1 VIHGVRYWG
10 EQSMNIG
17 GWIVM
22 TISVGAVLSL
32 VAFCITR
39 VLALPP
45 LDAEAHLKA
54 PLDID
59 TGDTQDPD

>member
-1 VIHGVRYWG
+1 
-10 EQSMNIG
+10 MNIG